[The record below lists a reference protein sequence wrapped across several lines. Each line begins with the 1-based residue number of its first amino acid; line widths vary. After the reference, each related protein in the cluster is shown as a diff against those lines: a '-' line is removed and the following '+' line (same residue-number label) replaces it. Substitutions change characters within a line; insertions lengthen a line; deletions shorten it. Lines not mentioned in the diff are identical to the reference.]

1 MPPYPRHQKIRARR
15 LRREVTDAEK
25 KLWVLLRGR
34 HLCGAKFRRQHPI
47 GPYIADFCCVE
58 RGLVVELDGGEHLSQ
73 IKADQRRTVFIERQG
88 YRVLRFWDNEVLT
101 DAEAVLECII
111 RALDGPHPCP
121 LPKGEGKDAQNFG
134 PVSKGANMKMA
145 SKIVSAILLALFL
158 LFPSESF
165 AQPKPPRELKVG
177 YPLGGS
183 SSYFWVAY
191 RSGSF
196 ERYGLKIEPIYI
208 RGGLMGIQAALS
220 GDLLIQLQ
228 GASTVVAAWAQGAKE
243 FQFIGAVGNRLDY
256 LLVAHPSI
264 KRPEDLKGKRIGVS
278 QLGSSTDFIARLAA
292 RRLNLV
298 PDKDVQIVG
307 IGGQGDRWTALS
319 AGQVQASVFQSPF
332 TLKARKAGYPAFL
345 DFSKEDFEYT
355 IAGPVTTRSFI
366 RAERETV
373 MNFMRGLADG
383 MDFYREEKNKDRV
396 IKFLGEYYRSNVV
409 EELEETRRVY
419 SQVTPG
425 LPIVTVKAM
434 ENVIANDKNLAG
446 MKLNVSELLDLSFLE
461 QLAQERKI
469 KLR

>member
-1 MPPYPRHQKIRARR
+1 MYAANAR
-15 LRREVTDAEK
+15 
-25 KLWVLLRGR
+25 KL
-34 HLCGAKFRRQHPI
+34 
-47 GPYIADFCCVE
+47 
-58 RGLVVELDGGEHLSQ
+58 
-73 IKADQRRTVFIERQG
+73 VFP
-88 YRVLRFWDNEVLT
+88 N
-101 DAEAVLECII
+101 
-111 RALDGPHPCP
+111 
-121 LPKGEGKDAQNFG
+121 PK
-134 PVSKGANMKMA
+134 
-145 SKIVSAILLALFL
+145 SKIQNPKWSRPFSVAVAVATIALLISLSPSQMLAQSKAL
-158 LFPSESF
+158 
-165 AQPKPPRELKVG
+165 REIKVG

-183 SSYFWVAY
+183 SSYFWVAF

-196 ERYGLKIEPIYI
+196 EKHGLKLEPIYI

-220 GDLLIQLQ
+220 GNLNLQLQ

-256 LLVAHPSI
+256 ILAAHPSI

-292 RRLNLV
+292 RRLGLTA
-298 PDKDVQIVG
+298 DKDVQIVG
-307 IGGQGDRWTALS
+307 ICGQGDRWTALTS
-319 AGQVQASVFQSPF
+319 GQVQATVLQSPF
-332 TLKARKAGYPAFL
+332 TLKARKAGYPTFL

-383 MDFYREEKNKDRV
+383 MDFYRDDKNKDHV
-396 IKFLGEYYRSNVV
+396 IKYLGEYYRSNVT

-425 LPIVTVKAM
+425 LPLVTAKAM
-434 ENVIANDKNLAG
+434 ENVIANDRNLSA

-461 QLAQERKI
+461 QLAQERKAI
-469 KLR
+469 SR

>member
-1 MPPYPRHQKIRARR
+1 MNTIARLMRAIVCLVLSLFPP
-15 LRREVTDAEK
+15 
-25 KLWVLLRGR
+25 
-34 HLCGAKFRRQHPI
+34 
-47 GPYIADFCCVE
+47 
-58 RGLVVELDGGEHLSQ
+58 
-73 IKADQRRTVFIERQG
+73 
-88 YRVLRFWDNEVLT
+88 
-101 DAEAVLECII
+101 
-111 RALDGPHPCP
+111 
-121 LPKGEGKDAQNFG
+121 
-134 PVSKGANMKMA
+134 
-145 SKIVSAILLALFL
+145 L
-158 LFPSESF
+158 LF
-165 AQPKPPRELKVG
+165 AQSKPIREIKVG

-183 SSYFWVAY
+183 SSYFWVAQ

-196 ERYGLKIEPIYI
+196 ERHGLKIEPIYI

-220 GDLLIQLQ
+220 GDLLLQLQ
-228 GASTVVAAWAQGAKE
+228 GASTVVAAWAQGARE

-446 MKLNVSELLDLSFLE
+446 MKLNASELLDLSFLE
-461 QLAQERKI
+461 QLAQERKV
-469 KLR
+469 KGR